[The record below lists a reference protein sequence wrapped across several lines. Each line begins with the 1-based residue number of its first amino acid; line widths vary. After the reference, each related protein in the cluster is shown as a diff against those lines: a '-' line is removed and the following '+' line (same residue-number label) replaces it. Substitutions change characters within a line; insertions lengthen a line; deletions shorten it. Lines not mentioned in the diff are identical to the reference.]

1 MLKHQNILINH
12 GILLILCLSKSY
24 AQDSGCKEGEELK
37 PCGSACEPTCNDTGD
52 SACTLQCIID
62 VCQCKDGYVRDENK
76 ICIPKENCPKLP
88 TPECTE
94 KPSQNDCSLIDC
106 LSGYECKIIYGQPKC
121 VPIACNLLCR
131 IGYLCKII
139 NGKPTC
145 VPKCSKGEE
154 YKECPTACEPKC
166 GQKPI
171 FCPAVCLK
179 PPRCQCLPG
188 YARTSD
194 GICVPRNDC
203 PQNVTTEVPPSTTP
217 LSCGEGEEARNCPVC
232 EATCARK
239 RPICPLYCP
248 LLQRCLCKQ
257 GYARVAKGKC
267 IPIEQCP
274 EEPTTQKPCILPC
287 PLGSLCKFVNGEPTC
302 VRAKD
307 CSRINCGIAYTCKVI
322 DGGTTC
328 VPL

>member
-1 MLKHQNILINH
+1 MLKHQNILIKF
-12 GILLILCLSKSY
+12 GILLILCLTKSY
-24 AQDSGCKEGEELK
+24 AQDSVCKEGEELK
-37 PCGSACEPTCNDTGD
+37 PCGSACEPTCNDTGNN
-52 SACTLQCIID
+52 ACIAVCIID
-62 VCQCKDGYVRDENK
+62 KCQCKDGYVRDENK
-76 ICIPKENCPKLP
+76 ICIPKENCP
-88 TPECTE
+88 
-94 KPSQNDCSLIDC
+94 
-106 LSGYECKIIYGQPKC
+106 GARKC
-121 VPIACNLLCR
+121 VPIVCNLLCR
-131 IGYLCKII
+131 IGYVCKII
-139 NGKPTC
+139 YGKPTC

-179 PPRCQCLPG
+179 PPRCQCLPR
-188 YARTSD
+188 YARTLD
-194 GICVPRNDC
+194 GICVPRNEC
-203 PQNVTTEVPPSTTP
+203 PQSQNVTTEVPSSTTP
-217 LSCGEGEEARNCPVC
+217 LSCGEGEEARSCPVC

-248 LLQRCLCKQ
+248 RLQRCLCKQ

-267 IPIEQCP
+267 IPIEECP

-287 PLGSLCKFVNGEPTC
+287 PLAFFCKLVNGEPTC

-322 DGGTTC
+322 DGGATC
-328 VPL
+328 VPLYVKSTTETYNETK